1 MRVEKETI
9 THYYCDYCN
18 HEYSTRAAARK
29 CEREHTFEAT
39 DPNGSKPKYHTGDF
53 VYEVLGNS
61 HPWYF
66 ILDEGWKPYWDAKKR
81 CWVYR
86 REHTSIPEPELGLE
100 MTASE
105 YNRRVQDIK
114 DKLGGDYI
122 VDIDHYGDCVGFR
135 VDLELKPKGE
145 QK

>member
-1 MRVEKETI
+1 MRVEKETV

-53 VYEVLGNS
+53 VYEALGNS

-66 ILDEGWKPYWDAKKR
+66 ILDADWKPYWDAKTK

-86 REHTSIPEPELGLE
+86 GEYDRRIPEPELRLA
-100 MTASE
+100 MPASE

-114 DKLGGDYI
+114 DKLGKDYH
-122 VDIDHYGDCVGFR
+122 VDIRHYGNCIGFS
-135 VDLELKPKGE
+135 VELELKGE
-145 QK
+145 QQ